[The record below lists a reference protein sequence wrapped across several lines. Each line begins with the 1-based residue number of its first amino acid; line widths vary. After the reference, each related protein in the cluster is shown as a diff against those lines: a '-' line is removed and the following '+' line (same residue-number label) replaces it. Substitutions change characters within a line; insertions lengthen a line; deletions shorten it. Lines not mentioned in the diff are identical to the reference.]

1 MGVAV
6 TGKPETPDGTDNQ
19 NTSQLILQA
28 ARRAIAARGPVKL
41 TLSAVAEEAG
51 VSRPTLYRW
60 YPTKA
65 ILLAALTG
73 YEVELFDRGLKAAIE
88 PNRSGE
94 RRVDAALRY
103 LVRYL
108 DDSIGSSSVG
118 ADADFALQSL
128 ADSLEP
134 HVLSLA
140 ALLGDSLEC
149 VPAVASGAVSRGQTA
164 ELFLRVAYSHY
175 LVPHRNPEELLNILR
190 GFAGLSRRSVRR
202 GSPGRP

>member
-1 MGVAV
+1 M
-6 TGKPETPDGTDNQ
+6 PDVVDPA
-19 NTSQLILQA
+19 NTSKLILEA
-28 ARRAIAARGPVKL
+28 ARRSVAVRGPVKL

-65 ILLAALTG
+65 MLLAALAG
-73 YEVELFDRGLKAAIE
+73 YEVELFDKGLKAAIE
-88 PNRSGE
+88 PQRTAQ

-103 LVRYL
+103 LIHYL
-108 DDSIGSSSVG
+108 DDSLGAGAVT

-149 VPAVASGAVSRGQTA
+149 VPAVASGAISRGQAA
-164 ELFLRVAYSHY
+164 EL
-175 LVPHRNPEELLNILR
+175 VPSGGL
-190 GFAGLSRRSVRR
+190 FALPRAA
-202 GSPGRP
+202 P

>member
-1 MGVAV
+1 M
-6 TGKPETPDGTDNQ
+6 PDAADPS
-19 NTSQLILQA
+19 NTAQLILEG
-28 ARRAIAARGPVKL
+28 ARRAIATRGPIKL
-41 TLSAVAEEAG
+41 TLSVVAEEAG

-60 YPTKA
+60 YPTKT
-65 ILLAALTG
+65 ILLAALAA
-73 YEVELFDRGLKAAIE
+73 YEVELFDKGLKEAIE
-88 PNRSGE
+88 PQRTGD

-103 LVRYL
+103 LIRYL
-108 DDSIGSSSVG
+108 DDSLGTSAIG

-149 VPAVASGAVSRGQTA
+149 VPAVSWGAISRGQAA
-164 ELFLRVAYSHY
+164 EMFLRVAYSHY

-190 GFAGLSRRSVRR
+190 GFAGLSRVLKPRR
-202 GSPGRP
+202 GAIR

>member
-1 MGVAV
+1 M
-6 TGKPETPDGTDNQ
+6 PDAADPS
-19 NTSQLILQA
+19 NTAQLILEG
-28 ARRAIAARGPVKL
+28 ARRAIATRGPIKL
-41 TLSAVAEEAG
+41 TLSVVAEEAG

-60 YPTKA
+60 YPTKT
-65 ILLAALTG
+65 ILLAALAA
-73 YEVELFDRGLKAAIE
+73 YEVELFDKGLKEAIE
-88 PNRSGE
+88 PQRTGD

-103 LVRYL
+103 LIRYL
-108 DDSIGSSSVG
+108 DDSLGTSAIG

-149 VPAVASGAVSRGQTA
+149 VPAVSSGAISRGQAA
-164 ELFLRVAYSHY
+164 EMFLRVAYSHY

-190 GFAGLSRRSVRR
+190 GFAGLSRVLKPRR
-202 GSPGRP
+202 GAIR

>member
-1 MGVAV
+1 M
-6 TGKPETPDGTDNQ
+6 PDIADPA
-19 NTSQLILQA
+19 NTSQLILEA
-28 ARRAIAARGPVKL
+28 ARRIAARGPVKL

-60 YPTKA
+60 YPTKT
-65 ILLAALTG
+65 ILLAALAG

-88 PNRSGE
+88 PQRTAE
-94 RRVDAALRY
+94 RRLDAALRY

-108 DDSIGSSSVG
+108 DDSLGASAVS

-149 VPAVASGAVSRGQTA
+149 VPAVSSGAISRGQAA

-175 LVPHRNPEELLNILR
+175 LVPHRNSEELLIILR
-190 GFAGLSRRSVRR
+190 GFAGLGRTSVGRGRQIRR
-202 GSPGRP
+202 P

>member
-1 MGVAV
+1 MRAA
-6 TGKPETPDGTDNQ
+6 KDNQ
-19 NTSQLILQA
+19 NTSQLILEA

-60 YPTKA
+60 YPTKTV
-65 ILLAALTG
+65 LLAALAG
-73 YEVELFDRGLKAAIE
+73 YEVELFDKGLKEAIE
-88 PNRSGE
+88 PHRSGE
-94 RRVDAALRY
+94 WRVDAALRY
-103 LVRYL
+103 LIGYL
-108 DDSIGSSSVG
+108 DNSLGASSVG

-128 ADSLEP
+128 EDSLEP

-149 VPAVASGAVSRGQTA
+149 VPAVSSGAVSRGQAA

-175 LVPHRNPEELLNILR
+175 LVPHRNSEELLNVLR
-190 GFAGLSRRSVRR
+190 GFAGLGRAPVRHGRQNSRT
-202 GSPGRP
+202 

>member
-1 MGVAV
+1 M
-6 TGKPETPDGTDNQ
+6 PDPVDSH
-19 NTSQLILQA
+19 NTSQLILEA
-28 ARRAIAARGPVKL
+28 ARRAVAARGPVKL

-65 ILLAALTG
+65 ILLAALAG
-73 YEVELFDRGLKAAIE
+73 YEVELFDRGLKDAIE
-88 PNRSGE
+88 PHRSGE

-103 LVRYL
+103 LIRYL
-108 DDSIGSSSVG
+108 DDSIGASAVG

-149 VPAVASGAVSRGQTA
+149 VPAVSLGAVSRGQAA

-175 LVPHRNPEELLNILR
+175 LVPHRNSEELLNVLR
-190 GFAGLSRRSVRR
+190 GFAGLGGSSIKRGRQSSRS
-202 GSPGRP
+202 